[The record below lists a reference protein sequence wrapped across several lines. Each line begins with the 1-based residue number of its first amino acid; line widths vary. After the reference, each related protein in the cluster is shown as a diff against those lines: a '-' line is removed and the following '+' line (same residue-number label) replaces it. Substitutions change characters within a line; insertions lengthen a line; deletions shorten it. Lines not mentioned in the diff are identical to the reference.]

1 MGTGTATAKAT
12 AIHTITTTGTAMAT
26 VTNTPTEATAPQVD
40 DLALLGLMQLVSPAL
55 PIGAFAWSQGLESA
69 FELGWVNNEAELA
82 QWIEGVLEDGLSP
95 VSYTHLTLPT
105 ICSV

>member
-1 MGTGTATAKAT
+1 
-12 AIHTITTTGTAMAT
+12 MAT
-26 VTNTPTEATAPQVD
+26 VTNTPTEATTPQVD

-82 QWIEGVLEDGLSP
+82 RWIEGVLEGSSDGDVVGIIDGINVGILDG
-95 VSYTHLTLPT
+95 VSDGKMEGLKEG
-105 ICSV
+105 